1 MFKIQGNGIYMQILA
16 TEKNVPSK
24 TFLVFLSCIF
34 KAFSQMDFLQI
45 NAYIEP
51 MR

>member
-24 TFLVFLSCIF
+24 TFLVLLSCIF
-34 KAFSQMDFLQI
+34 NL
-45 NAYIEP
+45 Y
-51 MR
+51 